1 MLIYPNHLGA
11 IGSVKLVWAR
21 RGTLQTFN
29 NKGVDNRM
37 GMSALTTSLVCYI
50 EFMWMVLVSPIGEFL
65 FPLKNIIRYK

>member
-11 IGSVKLVWAR
+11 IGSVELEWAR

-37 GMSALTTSLVCYI
+37 GMHALTTSLVCYI
-50 EFMWMVLVSPIGEFL
+50 EFM
-65 FPLKNIIRYK
+65 